1 MLETDISLLIVGDR
15 FLHLFNA
22 SDRKVFSTI
31 DWIYF
36 VHLLHLIWQTRYLN
50 LPILSHFKA
59 IFIQLSG
66 QSGDH

>member
-1 MLETDISLLIVGDR
+1 MLQTNISLLIVGDR

-22 SDRKVFSTI
+22 SDRKVFRMI
-31 DWIYF
+31 DSIYS
-36 VHLLHLIWQTRYLN
+36 VQLLHLIWQTRYLN

-59 IFIQLSG
+59 IFIHLSG